1 MSRKIVGGIDN
12 QGQRLRG
19 VGTPTATDD
28 GVPRSF
34 IRYDLSLACVG
45 KPDAAEIVGAFVAPV
60 AFTLPANLA
69 GSIARALTA
78 AAASATWTLTRIPSG
93 SSTETTIAT
102 LTFAAGATA
111 ATFSTQA
118 AVSVAAGD
126 ILRLKAPAT
135 QDSALSDISFTLA
148 GTR

>member
-1 MSRKIVGGIDN
+1 MSRKVVGGIDN

-19 VGTPTATDD
+19 VGAPTATDD

-45 KPDAAEIVGAFVAPV
+45 KPDAGEIIGSLVAPV
-60 AFTLPANLA
+60 AFTLPANLS

-78 AAASATWTLTRIPSG
+78 AAASAAWTLTRIPSG
-93 SSTETTIAT
+93 STTEATIAT
-102 LTFAAGATA
+102 LTFAASATV

-118 AVSVAAGD
+118 AVSIAAGD
-126 ILRLKAPAT
+126 ILRLKAPAS
-135 QDSALSDISFTLA
+135 QDSALSDVSFTFA